1 MLSRKEAE
9 EALFLNEHKE
19 LEAEVFKGRK
29 VRRMVV
35 TEGNLNMIRVVS
47 GVYLREVQC

>member
-29 VRRMVV
+29 VRRMDLSHVI
-35 TEGNLNMIRVVS
+35 LDMICLS